1 MSVAAN
7 ALAILVN
14 AVFAL
19 FIMAVLV
26 RFWMQVVRA
35 PTRNPFASFSIALTD
50 FAVRPMRRVIPGL
63 FRLDLAS
70 VVVALAFEFALQAI
84 LLALTGRNPFDEPGQ
99 ALPILLFYSLVE
111 LGRQSIY
118 VFMAAMFIQAVLSW
132 VSPVHPNA
140 PFFDAFTRPL
150 LKPLQKVIP
159 PIGGVDISPVF
170 AFLVLYLLLL
180 IPVALLEQESLR
192 MLYRVLP

>member
-1 MSVAAN
+1 MSIAAN
-7 ALAILVN
+7 ALAIVVN
-14 AVFAL
+14 ALFAL

-35 PTRNPFASFSIALTD
+35 PTRNPFANFSIALTD
-50 FAVRPMRRVIPGL
+50 FAVRPMRRVIPGF

-70 VVVALAFEFALQAI
+70 LFVALVFEFALQAI
-84 LLALTGRNPFDEPGQ
+84 LIGLSARNPFSEPGQ

-132 VSPVHPNA
+132 VSPYHPVA

-150 LKPLQKVIP
+150 LKPVRKVIP

-192 MLYRVLP
+192 MLARALL